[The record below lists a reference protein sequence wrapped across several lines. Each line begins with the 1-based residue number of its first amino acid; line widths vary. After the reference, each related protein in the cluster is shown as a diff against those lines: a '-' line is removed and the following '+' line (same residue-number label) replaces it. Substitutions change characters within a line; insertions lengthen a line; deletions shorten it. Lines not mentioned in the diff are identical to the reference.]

1 MTTLSRAEFLAKKQ
15 LRFGRDGM
23 EERYGCPYWALFEWA
38 MYKPDWW
45 AAKIMMA
52 SDSITVSTGAE
63 LLAFIKKTN
72 AGINKISSEYEKAA
86 GPIKRAGS

>member
-1 MTTLSRAEFLAKKQ
+1 MTTLSRVEFLAQKQ
-15 LRFGRDGM
+15 LRFGRDSL
-23 EERYGCPYWALFEWA
+23 ENLYGCPYWALFEWA

-52 SDSITVSTGAE
+52 RDSVTGSTRDE

-72 AGINKISSEYEKAA
+72 AGINKISREYEKAA
-86 GPIKRAGS
+86 GPFRMAGS